1 VTYIFDVL
9 FIERETALMR
19 SKVLRRE
26 RHHF

>member
-19 SKVLRRE
+19 S
-26 RHHF
+26 